1 MKLDKEQIID
11 AQKGYALYGDAI
23 GCALCDMAL
32 SALAAPVSKIEEPK
46 APPDGW
52 PMHPM
57 LRQWQQYAYS
67 LRAALV
73 EAERELETQRAHSI
87 DAAFKHVDIA
97 KRAEQAESALAA
109 AKEKVERE
117 TIEKA
122 ANICEGMSKTV
133 HFNEGLKAA
142 AHAIRALKEGGAG

>member
-1 MKLDKEQIID
+1 MEQD
-11 AQKGYALYGDAI
+11 MDEPEAVKVLRAKHSSGDA
-23 GCALCDMAL
+23 L
-32 SALAAPVSKIEEPK
+32 PYE
-46 APPDGW
+46 
-52 PMHPM
+52 
-57 LRQWQQYAYS
+57 LRILEYIDS

-117 TIEKA
+117 TIERCAKA
-122 ANICEGMSKTV
+122 VETLSIQIVMDYVTQENLARMGTFVVEQY
-133 HFNEGLKAA
+133 AQ
-142 AHAIRALKEGGAG
+142 AIRALQSSGDKT

>member
-1 MKLDKEQIID
+1 MEQD
-11 AQKGYALYGDAI
+11 MDEPEAVKVLRAKHSSGDA
-23 GCALCDMAL
+23 L
-32 SALAAPVSKIEEPK
+32 PYE
-46 APPDGW
+46 
-52 PMHPM
+52 
-57 LRQWQQYAYS
+57 LRILEYIDS

>member
-52 PMHPM
+52 PMHPT
-57 LRQWQQYAYS
+57 LRQWQQYAFS

-73 EAERELETQRAHSI
+73 EAEARIRNQEAQISGRHQYVGQDYEFRIKKLTQ
-87 DAAFKHVDIA
+87 
-97 KRAEQAESALAA
+97 RAEQAESALAA
-109 AKEKVERE
+109 AKESS
-117 TIEKA
+117 
-122 ANICEGMSKTV
+122 G
-133 HFNEGLKAA
+133 
-142 AHAIRALKEGGAG
+142 ALLSATRNDYEPS